1 MSLLK
6 YRLPIRKRLF
16 AYTQTVVRLY
26 ANDRSGIGKLKLFS
40 QSSISDYKTF
50 CIFAAKIILYIKL
63 STNYGI

>member
-6 YRLPIRKRLF
+6 YRLPIPKRLF
-16 AYTQTVVRLY
+16 DYTQTVVRLY

-50 CIFAAKIILYIKL
+50 CIFAAKIIQYIKL
-63 STNYGI
+63 SIIYSI